1 MAGGGGIH
9 KSGKWVLARTV
20 CSRGTFSRDG
30 ERGRVLLTPGRRGGV
45 EGGPVGSG
53 CNHPGQRSRPVLQG
67 TMTNTADDKCSHSGQ
82 TLKEKANSQV

>member
-1 MAGGGGIH
+1 MGRGGECSLHQGGG
-9 KSGKWVLARTV
+9 
-20 CSRGTFSRDG
+20 
-30 ERGRVLLTPGRRGGV
+30 GGV

>member
-1 MAGGGGIH
+1 MFEGDIQQG
-9 KSGKWVLARTV
+9 W
-20 CSRGTFSRDG
+20 G
-30 ERGRVLLTPGRRGGV
+30 EGASAPYTRAAGGV